1 ILDRSRRGTIHKAKI
16 GDPTILPKLPYG
28 YKRTK
33 NERQTVIEI
42 VEVEASIVR
51 KIFSLYVHERL
62 SLNEICRRLG
72 GEQVKSPK
80 GNSRWYPA
88 TISGILKNRAYTGSA
103 AYGKSQKYEGI
114 DKIRYYKGV
123 RQLKPKNPRKRTNEE
138 SWYEINIPIIIS
150 ESD

>member
-1 ILDRSRRGTIHKAKI
+1 APDRLARNYPHQLILLDEFRRCGVKVHFIKQASQGDTPEAIMFTHFQGIFAEYERALILDRSRRGTIHKAKI

-88 TISGILKNRAYTGSA
+88 T
-103 AYGKSQKYEGI
+103 
-114 DKIRYYKGV
+114 
-123 RQLKPKNPRKRTNEE
+123 
-138 SWYEINIPIIIS
+138 
-150 ESD
+150 